1 MSIDQVRS
9 VIDRINAARLHG
21 PPSEIVARLEP
32 CLRSDA
38 VMYAPGFH
46 A

>member
-1 MSIDQVRS
+1 MSIDQARS
-9 VIDRINAARLHG
+9 VIAACLHG
-21 PPSEIVARLEP
+21 PPSEIVARLER
-32 CLRSDA
+32 CFHSDA